1 MSITLRSRRGAI
13 GAGWHAVALRRALE
27 ALLGSR
33 TLAAGRRLART
44 DAVQWID
51 VGPGTVRAEAIDS
64 DGELRR
70 PQLGISVFSPDERAA
85 VLRVAA
91 RRHDLALRMAA
102 GEYPEEFEADLAR
115 EEMSLLPHTTT
126 DGTFHC
132 TCLDWP
138 GPCQHVS
145 ALLYLLVEAVDEDP
159 LLLLTVRGLDLSDL
173 ARARADA
180 AESRPV
186 GTTST
191 TATDGE
197 AGPDDGAGTGEGA
210 GADAAPRPGRG
221 PDPEAPSEDETEEDR
236 SAEDPN
242 RAARDQHLAS
252 FDPLIADPSLLVEG
266 LGPEAARIIGEFY
279 RTAPERD
286 TDR

>member
-13 GAGWHAVALRRALE
+13 GEGWHAVALRRALE

-33 TLAAGRRLART
+33 TLAAGRRLARSQ
-44 DAVQWID
+44 AVQWID
-51 VGPGTVRAEAIDS
+51 VGPGTVRAEALDP

-70 PQLGISVFSPDERAA
+70 PQLGISAFSADERSA

-91 RRHDLALRMAA
+91 RRHDLALRMSA

-115 EEMSLLPHTTT
+115 EEMSLLPHTTS

-132 TCLDWP
+132 TCMDWP

-159 LLLLTVRGLDLSDL
+159 LLLLTLRGLDLSDL
-173 ARARADA
+173 AGARADA
-180 AESRPV
+180 DP
-186 GTTST
+186 
-191 TATDGE
+191 
-197 AGPDDGAGTGEGA
+197 GTG
-210 GADAAPRPGRG
+210 RG
-221 PDPEAPSEDETEEDR
+221 SEPPAPSEDDPAPEDD
-236 SAEDPN
+236 SAQEPDGEGTDP
-242 RAARDQHLAS
+242 HSAS

-286 TDR
+286 GET